1 MVSELDDALEDFDGF
16 RWIPGLGKVLDGIA
30 EMDAAARAGRITPDG
45 TQSLLSIHG
54 NPSGPDLPYLFS
66 LVVKTLTGPDNPVL
80 NGLHDGDDERGDEIR
95 KQLQHLGELHAFETA
110 EYAIREHTNEA
121 AALITGA

>member
-30 EMDAAARAGRITPDG
+30 EMDTAARTGRITADG

-54 NPSGPDLPYLFS
+54 NPSGPDLPYLLS

-80 NGLHDGDDERGDEIR
+80 NDLPDETR
-95 KQLQHLGELHAFETA
+95 KQLQHLGEMHAFETA
-110 EYAIREHTNEA
+110 EYAIRDHTNEA
-121 AALITGA
+121 AALITSA